1 MLMGTHTIKYICSN
15 PDYTDFKVAV
25 AQVVKKPFF
34 CVFIRYLLRTVKHP
48 ILLKDPDVLQF
59 LESSEVK

>member
-1 MLMGTHTIKYICSN
+1 MLKWPNSCNQESA
-15 PDYTDFKVAV
+15 DFEIGATQTLKR
-25 AQVVKKPFF
+25 PF
-34 CVFIRYLLRTVKHP
+34 CVCIRYLLRTVKHP

>member
-1 MLMGTHTIKYICSN
+1 M
-15 PDYTDFKVAV
+15 
-25 AQVVKKPFF
+25 

-59 LESSEVK
+59 LESSEVKIARKRTIWNH